1 MILHGIE
8 VTKFKWNDK
17 EVSEEEYLALNEEWK
32 QKTLEES
39 EPPEK
44 KSRNTKSSRKKFR
57 NPSSGLK
64 K

>member
-44 KSRNTKSSRKKFR
+44 KSRNTESSRKKI
-57 NPSSGLK
+57 SKS
-64 K
+64 

>member
-17 EVSEEEYLALNEEWK
+17 EVTEEEYLRLNEEWLNS
-32 QKTLEES
+32 LEPQ

-44 KSRNTKSSRKKFR
+44 NSRKQ
-57 NPSSGLK
+57 K